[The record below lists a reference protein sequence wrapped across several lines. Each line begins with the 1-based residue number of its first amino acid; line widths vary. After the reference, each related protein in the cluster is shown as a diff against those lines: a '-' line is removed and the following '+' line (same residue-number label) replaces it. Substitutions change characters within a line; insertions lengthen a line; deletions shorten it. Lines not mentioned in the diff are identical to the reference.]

1 MKQLS
6 LVHAAISACMAPV
19 LMSLAQSALAQPAKS
34 GIERMYV
41 LYCGDIALN
50 DASSF
55 TPGAS
60 GPGHLAVTCYLVKHA
75 RGYVL
80 FDTGVGD
87 HIITMPD
94 GQKSRAG
101 VWTVKKTLESQL
113 AELGLKPA
121 DITYLTLSHSHG
133 DHVGNLKLF
142 SQSTLVV
149 QKAEWDWKPPVGVPL
164 PQIGMKSITPEG
176 DHDLFGDGS
185 VMLVATHGHSPGHQ
199 NMLIR
204 LPTTGAIMF
213 TGDSVHTKTNWDS
226 GRVPPGNFNGPQ
238 SLEALERMRAVL
250 KENNAQLWIGHEPSE
265 VALRKYAPAYYE

>member
-1 MKQLS
+1 MKRLS
-6 LVHAAISACMAPV
+6 LLHAAISGFIAPV
-19 LMSLAQSALAQPAKS
+19 LMSLAQPALAQPAKP
-34 GIERMYV
+34 GIERMYA

-113 AELGLKPA
+113 TELGLKPA
-121 DITYLTLSHSHG
+121 DITYLALSHSHG

-149 QKAEWDWKPPVGVPL
+149 QKAEWDGSRRSACRSR
-164 PQIGMKSITPEG
+164 KSG
-176 DHDLFGDGS
+176 
-185 VMLVATHGHSPGHQ
+185 
-199 NMLIR
+199 
-204 LPTTGAIMF
+204 
-213 TGDSVHTKTNWDS
+213 
-226 GRVPPGNFNGPQ
+226 
-238 SLEALERMRAVL
+238 
-250 KENNAQLWIGHEPSE
+250 
-265 VALRKYAPAYYE
+265 